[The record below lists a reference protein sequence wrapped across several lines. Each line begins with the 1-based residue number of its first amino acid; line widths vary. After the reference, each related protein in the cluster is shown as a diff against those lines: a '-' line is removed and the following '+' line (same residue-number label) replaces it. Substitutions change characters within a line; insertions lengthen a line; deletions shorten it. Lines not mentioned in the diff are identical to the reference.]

1 MLKIMS
7 KFSATLVIMLLIT
20 LSPIFQYQVSAHATL
35 EKSTPQQQGII
46 KHKPEV
52 IKLEFNE
59 PVNTK
64 YSSVTL
70 FDDKGKK
77 IKDYIYVHLTNF
89 KESYTMEGYGDE
101 NPVTKKYNRKE
112 FNYNSFTRTFTLP
125 DSADQSKINA
135 EYTDGILFI
144 KVAKKEEAKIQAR
157 EISVK

>member
-7 KFSATLVIMLLIT
+7 KFSATLVIMFLIT
-20 LSPIFQYQVSAHATL
+20 LSPIFQYQASAHATL

-70 FDDKGKK
+70 FDDKGKRLK
-77 IKDYIYVHLTNF
+77 TLNQSQLDGHRQSYFHLIKLLMGRIQLNGIRYLRMDMKLEIRLNF
-89 KESYTMEGYGDE
+89 QLEK
-101 NPVTKKYNRKE
+101 
-112 FNYNSFTRTFTLP
+112 
-125 DSADQSKINA
+125 
-135 EYTDGILFI
+135 
-144 KVAKKEEAKIQAR
+144 
-157 EISVK
+157 

>member
-7 KFSATLVIMLLIT
+7 KFSATLVIMFLIT

-77 IKDYIYVHLTNF
+77 IKDLKPITTGWSQTVVFSSDQIVKGTN
-89 KESYTMEGYGDE
+89 KVEWHAI
-101 NPVTKKYNRKE
+101 
-112 FNYNSFTRTFTLP
+112 
-125 DSADQSKINA
+125 SADGH
-135 EYTDGILFI
+135 EVGDTYEF
-144 KVAKKEEAKIQAR
+144 
-157 EISVK
+157 SVEK